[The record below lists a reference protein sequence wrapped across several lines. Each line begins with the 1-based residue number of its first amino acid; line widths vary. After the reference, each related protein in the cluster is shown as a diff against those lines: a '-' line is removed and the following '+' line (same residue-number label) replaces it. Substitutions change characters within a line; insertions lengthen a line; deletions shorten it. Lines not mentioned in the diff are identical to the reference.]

1 MYFYGVPPL
10 KKKPAD
16 QKQITEIDNPLAAVK
31 AAIEARSTAKAG
43 TKSTGRPSS
52 RPAAKTT
59 TKATAKTAATKRRKA
74 PAKKGKGLSLQW
86 KFVIALVLLVLF
98 SPLYYGYVLKIF
110 TSATRW
116 VLDIG
121 EDPNYRT
128 YKSFNI
134 QIPKRYQIHGIDVSS
149 YQGKIDWKM
158 VKSMREDDVQI
169 TYAFIKATEGIS
181 SVDPYF
187 QRNWREAPKAGIV
200 CGAYHFFIPKKSGLW
215 QARFFLQTVKFEEGD
230 LPPVIDVEHLSGVS
244 PEKMRAELSDFIG
257 HVEKKTKVKPI
268 IYSGLVFYKD
278 YLKGYFDE
286 YPLWIAHYYQ
296 SDLKAGADTKWF
308 FWQHSDKAKITG
320 INHVVDFNA
329 FRGDSLS
336 FQQMLIK

>member
-1 MYFYGVPPL
+1 MAAAKKTTVKPRSSSNSTAPKRNTTATARRKKGPQ
-10 KKKPAD
+10 KKKG
-16 QKQITEIDNPLAAVK
+16 IPLQ
-31 AAIEARSTAKAG
+31 
-43 TKSTGRPSS
+43 
-52 RPAAKTT
+52 
-59 TKATAKTAATKRRKA
+59 
-74 PAKKGKGLSLQW
+74 L
-86 KFVIALVLLVLF
+86 KFVIAGVLLILF
-98 SPLYYGYVLKIF
+98 SPLYYGYVLRVF

-134 QIPKRYQIHGIDVSS
+134 PIPKRYGIHGIDVSS

-158 VKSMREDDVQI
+158 VKSMKEDDVFI

-200 CGAYHFFIPKKSGLW
+200 CGAYHYFIPKKSGLW

-230 LPPVIDVEHLSGVS
+230 LPPVIDVEQLNGVS
-244 PEKMRAELSDFIG
+244 PEKMRKELKEFIQ

-278 YLKGYFDE
+278 YLRGYFDA

-296 SDLKAGADTKWF
+296 SELSAGSNTKWF
-308 FWQHSDKAKITG
+308 FWQHSDKARITG

-329 FRGDSLS
+329 FRGDSLA